1 MVWVIL
7 VLGLLGLGYIYFS
20 KIFSYFRN
28 HGVPEAPGYFPFGS
42 SNNWKFM
49 TGRLAFTQL
58 TDEIYLKYPDA
69 PVVGYYGSFG
79 QPVLLIKDQEIAKRM
94 NIKDFD
100 HFTDR
105 RVMKMSKEENKYMV
119 NMLFSLTG
127 KFSFSLKKVIIIDL
141 FFFIIF

>member
-1 MVWVIL
+1 
-7 VLGLLGLGYIYFS
+7 
-20 KIFSYFRN
+20 
-28 HGVPEAPGYFPFGS
+28 
-42 SNNWKFM
+42 M

-105 RVMKMSKEENKYMV
+105 RVMKMSKEENKYMM
-119 NMLFSLTG
+119 NMLFSLSG
-127 KFSFSLKKVIIIDL
+127 KFSFGKQLVHSFLDVIN
-141 FFFIIF
+141 